1 MGRGFSVAEDS
12 AVPCPCGSGQR
23 YAVCCAPLHQGLVMA
38 DTAEQLM
45 RSRYSAFAK
54 GQVDYLIKTHL
65 DRENSPARQRRDL
78 RAHCRQTR
86 WLELRIQAVEGG
98 GSGDLTGCVRF
109 EADFKE
115 SGQHRIL
122 KEASLFKRCGDRIEG
137 DWLYLRPL
145 SLELVHA

>member
-12 AVPCPCGSGQR
+12 AVPCPCGSGQH

-45 RSRYSAFAK
+45 RSRYSAFAR
-54 GQVDYLIKTHL
+54 GEVDYLIKTHL

-78 RAHCRQTR
+78 RLNCRQTR
-86 WLELRIQAVEGG
+86 WVELRIQAVQGG
-98 GSGDLTGCVRF
+98 GSGDLTGSVCF

-115 SGQHRIL
+115 AGQRRTL
-122 KEASLFKRCGDRIEG
+122 KETSLFERHDRLPEG
-137 DWLYLRPL
+137 AWLYVRPL
-145 SLELVHA
+145 SFEVF